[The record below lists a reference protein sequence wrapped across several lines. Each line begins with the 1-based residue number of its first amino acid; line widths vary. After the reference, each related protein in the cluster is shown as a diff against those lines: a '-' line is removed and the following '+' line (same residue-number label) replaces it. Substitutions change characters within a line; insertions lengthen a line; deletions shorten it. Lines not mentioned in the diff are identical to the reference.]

1 MKRPFLATMPIL
13 AATAL
18 LCASGLALHS
28 APQTPAASPKL
39 AATPPMGWNSWDSF
53 GTAVTEAEVKANAD
67 YMTKNL
73 AQVGW
78 KYIVVDIQWYAP
90 TAKGHNYIP
99 GAKLEMD
106 AYGRLIPAVNRFPS
120 TADGAGFKPLADY
133 VHSKGLLFGIHIMRG
148 IPKEAVT
155 RRLPIEGTPYDAAD
169 IADPDNLCVWNPDMM
184 GVDTTKPGAQAYY
197 DSLAELYASWG
208 VDFIKAD
215 DMASHLYQPA
225 EIRALSSAIRKSGR
239 PMVLSLS
246 PGPAPISEVEFL
258 RKFAQMWRISDDFW
272 DSWPR
277 LKEQFARAA
286 AWAPLSRPGAW
297 PDADMLPL
305 GKIGDPDDKGSRRW
319 TNFTHDEQVTL
330 MTLWSMMRSPLVFGG
345 DLPANDA
352 FTLALLTNP
361 EVIEVDQRSSG
372 NHQAVESASMIA
384 WVADAPNT
392 KDKYVALF
400 NLADKE
406 QNVSLTFSQLKLPFA
421 KASMR
426 DLWERKDL
434 GATDHVEAK
443 LLAHGAALFRAAAN

>member
-1 MKRPFLATMPIL
+1 MNKPFVATLLIL
-13 AATAL
+13 GAVAL
-18 LCASGLALHS
+18 LSGSGMASHRAQ
-28 APQTPAASPKL
+28 QTPAPPAKV

-53 GTAVTEAEVKANAD
+53 GTAVTEDEVKANAD
-67 YMTKNL
+67 YMAKNL
-73 AQVGW
+73 AQFGW

-90 TAKGHNYIP
+90 TAKGHTYIP

-106 AYGRLIPAVNRFPS
+106 VYGRLIPAVNRFPS
-120 TADGAGFKPLADY
+120 AANGAGFKPLADY

-155 RRLPIEGTPYDAAD
+155 KVLPIEGTAYDAAD

-225 EIRALSSAIRKSGR
+225 EIRALSLAIRKSGR

-246 PGPAPISEVEFL
+246 PGPAPISEVAFF
-258 RKFAQMWRISDDFW
+258 RKYAQMWRISDDFW
-272 DSWPR
+272 DSWSS
-277 LKEQFARAA
+277 LKEQFSRAA

-305 GKIGDPDDKGSRRW
+305 GKIGDPDDRGSRRW
-319 TNFTHDEQVTL
+319 SNFTHDEQVTL
-330 MTLWSMMRSPLVFGG
+330 ITLWSMMRSPLIFGG

-352 FTLALLTNP
+352 FTLSLLTNQ
-361 EVIEVDQRSSG
+361 EVIDVDQKSIG
-372 NHQAVESASMIA
+372 NHQTYESASTIA
-384 WVADAPNT
+384 WVADVPDS

-406 QNVSLTFSQLKLPFA
+406 QNVSLSWHGLQLNFA
-421 KASMR
+421 SPDLH
-426 DLWERKDL
+426 DLWQHKDL
-434 GATDHVEAK
+434 GPADHASAN
-443 LLAHGAALFRAAAN
+443 LPPHGAALFRVSPN